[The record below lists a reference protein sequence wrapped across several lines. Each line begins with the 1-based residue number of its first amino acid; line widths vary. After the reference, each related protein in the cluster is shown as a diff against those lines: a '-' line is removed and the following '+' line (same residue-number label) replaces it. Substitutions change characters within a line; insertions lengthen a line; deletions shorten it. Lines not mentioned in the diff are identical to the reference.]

1 MTTAGPNDRNDPDDQ
16 KWYEAWFERDEY
28 KVVYGHRD
36 DDEASLL
43 IDLIEAT
50 VGMAEA
56 ARVLDMGC
64 GRGRHAVEFARRGY
78 QVTGIDL
85 SPRSIAAA
93 QERASLAGIPA
104 SFAVGDMRESVCTG
118 CFDVVANLFTAFG
131 YFDDESEH
139 AVAISAMAEAVAP
152 RGWLVQDFLNADRV
166 ARRLVPFDQRTVGDL
181 TVVQRRQI
189 AAGRINKTIELSGS
203 EGTQH
208 FSESVRLLDLVDFD
222 RMYRAA
228 GLVLTRVFGDYSG
241 GPLTP
246 DSPRLI
252 MFSQRTR

>member
-1 MTTAGPNDRNDPDDQ
+1 MTTPDQKDQ

-36 DDEASLL
+36 DNEASLL
-43 IDLIEAT
+43 IDLIEST
-50 VGMAEA
+50 IRIKEA
-56 ARVLDMGC
+56 ARILDMGC

-78 QVTGIDL
+78 EVTGIDL

-93 QERASLAGIPA
+93 RQRASLAGIPA
-104 SFAVGDMRESVCTG
+104 AFAVGDMREAVCNG

-131 YFDDESEH
+131 YFDDEAEH
-139 AVAISAMAEAVAP
+139 GVAIRAMAEAVAP
-152 RGWLVQDFLNADRV
+152 GGWLVQDFLNAERV
-166 ARRLVPFDQRTVGDL
+166 ARRLVPVDERTVGDL

-189 AAGRINKTIELSGS
+189 AAGRINKTIELRGS
-203 EGTQH
+203 NGTQR
-208 FSESVRLLDLVDFD
+208 FSESVRLLDLAAFD

-228 GLVLTRVFGDYSG
+228 GMVLTRVFGDYTG

-252 MFSQRTR
+252 MFSRRAR